1 VYCHSFVIVP
11 GPLQREPNRV
21 RLVYCRAAQESQPP
35 PAQGTGAG
43 TRAAPALGT
52 AGTAVAGA
60 AAAPPPGA
68 AAAPTAPAAAATP
81 QDSRPGLSTAA
92 LAGIGAGA
100 AAALAVAALA
110 VGLAMWRTASRRR
123 ATAEVKPGGG
133 VPKRPASALGQAG
146 GRREDATD
154 SAYQAGP
161 WESGGGR
168 SGGGGG
174 GGSAGSAAAAA
185 ATSVA
190 ASDGDQCKAQLKW

>member
-1 VYCHSFVIVP
+1 VIVP

-52 AGTAVAGA
+52 AG
-60 AAAPPPGA
+60 
-68 AAAPTAPAAAATP
+68 
-81 QDSRPGLSTAA
+81 SRPGLSTAA